1 MAYYNRRRFLGLT
14 SAATFGAA
22 SGLLGALS
30 TRAVAQASDSSGY
43 KALICIFFRGG
54 IDNFDT
60 VLPTDQPS
68 FNKMKSVRPDI
79 FASYG
84 QGSGTSSRDRENL
97 LELGEL
103 TGSGGRSFGL
113 PPEMTD
119 LAALYKA
126 GDMAVVGN
134 VGPLIVPVQRED
146 VLQQSK
152 PLPRNL
158 FSHNDQQSTW
168 MSGDLEGL
176 RNGWGADFAR
186 LATIADPSNNATFSA
201 VTATNSDIFLRG
213 GGISQYVARSGGIRE
228 PRILIDTDKLG
239 SARDSA
245 VVKNALRR
253 HFASTNTRGEN
264 FLIEDLARSFEAAR
278 DSNETYFA
286 GLNGALSLSTEFP
299 TSNIGQQLKVIA
311 DTINARGAFGVGRQV
326 FYANMDGFDTHD
338 AQRDVLPI
346 KQRQFSE
353 AVGAFQQAMSE
364 MNMSDSVTTFTASDF
379 GRTMQSNGNGTDHGW
394 GNHHFVIGG
403 AVNGNRIVGDIPDY
417 NVSSSRYT
425 QTASR
430 MIPTTSVEQ
439 FAATLGSWFGIAD
452 DELQSVFP
460 YLGNFDSPYI
470 DLF

>member
-14 SAATFGAA
+14 SAATF
-22 SGLLGALS
+22 
-30 TRAVAQASDSSGY
+30 
-43 KALICIFFRGG
+43 
-54 IDNFDT
+54 
-60 VLPTDQPS
+60 DQPS

-201 VTATNSDIFLRG
+201 VTVTNSDIFLRG

-253 HFASTNTRGEN
+253 HFASTNTRGDN
-264 FLIEDLARSFEAAR
+264 FLIEDAAHLVLGVRCFMPIWTDLILTTRNGMCCLSNR
-278 DSNETYFA
+278 DNSPR
-286 GLNGALSLSTEFP
+286 LWALS
-299 TSNIGQQLKVIA
+299 N
-311 DTINARGAFGVGRQV
+311 RQCQ
-326 FYANMDGFDTHD
+326 H
-338 AQRDVLPI
+338 L
-346 KQRQFSE
+346 QRQISAE
-353 AVGAFQQAMSE
+353 PCKVMEMGRITVG
-364 MNMSDSVTTFTASDF
+364 VTT
-379 GRTMQSNGNGTDHGW
+379 
-394 GNHHFVIGG
+394 
-403 AVNGNRIVGDIPDY
+403 
-417 NVSSSRYT
+417 
-425 QTASR
+425 
-430 MIPTTSVEQ
+430 
-439 FAATLGSWFGIAD
+439 TL
-452 DELQSVFP
+452 
-460 YLGNFDSPYI
+460 
-470 DLF
+470 